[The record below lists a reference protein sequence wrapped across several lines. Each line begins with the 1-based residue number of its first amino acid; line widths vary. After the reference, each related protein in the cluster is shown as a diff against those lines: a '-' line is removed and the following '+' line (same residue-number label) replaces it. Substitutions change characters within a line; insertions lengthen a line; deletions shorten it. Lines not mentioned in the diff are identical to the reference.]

1 MSFLDN
7 NPPFQSVVRASGL
20 AEVWTHSTDAVKFN
34 QFGWRCTNKETSYGN
49 DTLVGN
55 WNEERFDN
63 KISKNAKPL
72 PSQVCIGLSTNVQ
85 SGGGGGGWRERG
97 EGRPWCSCYLVRLN
111 LNI

>member
-7 NPPFQSVVRASGL
+7 NPPFQSEVRASGL

-49 DTLVGN
+49 QSLVGN

-72 PSQVCIGLSTNVQ
+72 PSQVCIENFINHQVINSMIWGR
-85 SGGGGGGWRERG
+85 GGNWVGGFVNGK
-97 EGRPWCSCYLVRLN
+97 N
-111 LNI
+111 L